1 MGEQHAGYRVGE
13 FWRTRYLAYAERV
26 LIKKKKRRGRGQR
39 GRKCMGQAGYP
50 YVQRVGR
57 QNMWEDHML
66 LDRFNRNFFSQ
77 GILIK
82 QLGQH
87 YLELLAGGFFPSFVT
102 MSKGES
108 STVPFV
114 LLFLSLKIYSVLST
128 GANVIFI
135 LSRVISNKYP
145 GFRATS

>member
-1 MGEQHAGYRVGE
+1 MSIPWILGHFTIRLRIRQCLQPWIIRLGEQHAGYRVGE

-66 LDRFNRNFFSQ
+66 LDRFNRNFFPR
-77 GILIK
+77 
-82 QLGQH
+82 
-87 YLELLAGGFFPSFVT
+87 EF
-102 MSKGES
+102 
-108 STVPFV
+108 
-114 LLFLSLKIYSVLST
+114 
-128 GANVIFI
+128 
-135 LSRVISNKYP
+135 
-145 GFRATS
+145 